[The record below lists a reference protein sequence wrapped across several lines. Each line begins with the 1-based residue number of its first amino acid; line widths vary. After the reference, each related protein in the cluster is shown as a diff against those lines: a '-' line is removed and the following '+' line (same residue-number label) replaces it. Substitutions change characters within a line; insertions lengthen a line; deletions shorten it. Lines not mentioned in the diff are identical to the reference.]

1 MITHAKAIDESLP
14 NFTHRRPDALRAAD
28 TRGHRSLKE
37 ESVLREYNYFFK
49 LDDEE
54 DDYITT
60 RNPNMKKEVEKG
72 SSVWDRG
79 HVLLPQLPMTYASD
93 ETLVKMTEEHANLAS
108 GKRHME
114 LGDGAPIMALWK
126 LQRLALRWIRK
137 RRAGDQAA
145 RPLDELK
152 AYVSSSESE
161 DGGALGDEAS
171 SKASGE
177 SDDESL
183 LSDQSDV
190 AGNIPARDT
199 EKTKKR
205 TPPKELNDKQS
216 RILVLCR
223 LLPGLWHAMQES
235 IIVNLD
241 GNKDEW
247 AHLGVLWKSTPG
259 RLKFMLGGG
268 NVNEHLHETFSAI
281 CGLVKSLL
289 RRYRDTNPD
298 DPSYVGFDEWFDN
311 EAKKSP
317 VMARWR
323 NLIEHTLLTKG
334 LHDSMRQGMLSN
346 LRLLLEQLAEL
357 CAATGKWKYMR

>member
-1 MITHAKAIDESLP
+1 M
-14 NFTHRRPDALRAAD
+14 
-28 TRGHRSLKE
+28 
-37 ESVLREYNYFFK
+37 LREVGYFFNF
-49 LDDEE
+49 DGEE
-54 DDYITT
+54 GAYITT

-72 SSVWDRG
+72 SSVWDRD

-93 ETLVKMTEEHANLAS
+93 ETLIKMTEEHAKLAR

-145 RPLDELK
+145 RPSDELN
-152 AYVSSSESE
+152 AYGSSSESE
-161 DGGALGDEAS
+161 DGVALGDEAS

-183 LSDQSDV
+183 LSDHSDV
-190 AGNIPARDT
+190 AGNIPARDP

-311 EAKKSP
+311 EAEKSP

-357 CAATGKWKYMR
+357 CAATGKWKYIS

>member
-1 MITHAKAIDESLP
+1 
-14 NFTHRRPDALRAAD
+14 
-28 TRGHRSLKE
+28 
-37 ESVLREYNYFFK
+37 
-49 LDDEE
+49 
-54 DDYITT
+54 
-60 RNPNMKKEVEKG
+60 MKKEVEKG

-161 DGGALGDEAS
+161 DGVALGDEAS

-183 LSDQSDV
+183 LSDHSDV
-190 AGNIPARDT
+190 AGNIPARDP

-223 LLPGLWHAMQES
+223 LLPGLWHAMQEP
-235 IIVNLD
+235 IIVNFD
-241 GNKDEW
+241 GKN
-247 AHLGVLWKSTPG
+247 
-259 RLKFMLGGG
+259 
-268 NVNEHLHETFSAI
+268 
-281 CGLVKSLL
+281 
-289 RRYRDTNPD
+289 
-298 DPSYVGFDEWFDN
+298 
-311 EAKKSP
+311 
-317 VMARWR
+317 
-323 NLIEHTLLTKG
+323 
-334 LHDSMRQGMLSN
+334 N
-346 LRLLLEQLAEL
+346 LRWPVI
-357 CAATGKWKYMR
+357 C